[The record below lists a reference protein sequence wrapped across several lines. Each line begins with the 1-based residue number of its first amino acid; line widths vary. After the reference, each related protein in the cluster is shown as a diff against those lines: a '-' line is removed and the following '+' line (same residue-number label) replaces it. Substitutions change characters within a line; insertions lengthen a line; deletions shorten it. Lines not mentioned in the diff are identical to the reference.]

1 MARRDGVTV
10 AAPLRRSHHPVTTG
24 RADKITDIC
33 ELRLESGGILIDTHL
48 LMLLLREGVMP

>member
-48 LMLLLREGVMP
+48 LMLLLRDVEMQ